1 MDDEQESHNYWDI
14 FKMGFSLCRVKL
26 KLDSLQRLKH
36 KTDNAKQN
44 VKDSF
49 LGDKEQNVWKAIRI
63 IHSLIAIVLTAT
75 HACSEVS

>member
-49 LGDKEQNVWKAIRI
+49 LGDKE
-63 IHSLIAIVLTAT
+63 
-75 HACSEVS
+75 